1 MSKRESAPVPAGIPD
16 YLRVYS
22 QEMGERILQS
32 FPPLHAVD
40 DPPSPLIG
48 KLLRKPY
55 PAQTLAIMGLV
66 RRWQQ
71 ARAGAV
77 IAECGTGKTLI
88 SLGAVQTHAEDRPFT
103 ALAMVPPQ
111 LVEKWAR
118 ETLLTL
124 PRVRVFIIDGLRT
137 PTSAKSHHGVN
148 EVRLRKGRILREGL
162 QTSLTELRL
171 RKTSPSAR
179 SRWSSICGSSAVFVV
194 GRDRAKLG
202 YFWRHAYQIARC
214 GRFQGNVVNPDSGA
228 PAYLGD
234 DGERILAMD
243 FKKVKLNEVVGGELS
258 EGPNH
263 ARRPV
268 YSALWQADGK
278 KTRRFAPAD
287 FIGRYME
294 GFFDYAIADEV
305 HELKGD
311 TAQGNAL
318 GTLASCAQR
327 IAVLTGTLLGGYAD
341 ELFNILFRLGPSRML
356 AEGFEHGE
364 PGIRAFTEAY
374 GLLEKITVIEPAD
387 NACSEGRISKRVR
400 HRPGASPLLFGRFLM
415 NLGAFVSLEDISDAL
430 PPYREEIVSVE
441 MDEPLKNAYEQLEQD
456 IKAALREHRG
466 NQSVI
471 SVALNA
477 LLAYPDRPYGFGD
490 LIGREFNPETQRRE
504 PFLIAATRD
513 LDETYVYA
521 KERRLVEEIR
531 SSLNRGRRVQVYA
544 VYTQKRDV
552 TRRLERILIKEGIRV
567 SVLTTEV
574 APELREAWYERQLR
588 AGTQVVICHPRLVQT
603 GLDLW
608 AFPDIFFYE
617 TGYSIYTLRQAS
629 RRSWR
634 IGQRNNVN
642 VKFFYYADT
651 MQETCLRL
659 MGKKLLVSL
668 AMEGK
673 FASDGLQAIDE
684 GDDILMAMARELVTE
699 KGIGESASAIW
710 KALQKQQAEVLGAPA
725 METAPSN
732 TEDELTTPAPVL
744 EDTALPSPESTVVA
758 QLLEFGTSLER
769 VRRRRSSRKL
779 EDDTTNSDQLVL
791 F

>member
-1 MSKRESAPVPAGIPD
+1 MEPITDIPT
-16 YLRVYS
+16 YLRAHA
-22 QEMGERILQS
+22 QELGARIVETY
-32 FPPLHAVD
+32 PPLHSIE
-40 DPPSPLIG
+40 DPPSPMIG

-71 ARAGAV
+71 ACAGAV

-88 SLGAVQTHAEDRPFT
+88 SLGAAQTHAEDRRFT
-103 ALAMVPPQ
+103 SVAMVPPQ
-111 LVEKWAR
+111 LVEKWCR
-118 ETLLTL
+118 EAMLTL

-137 PTSAKSHHGVN
+137 PTSSNSYHGVN
-148 EVRLRKGRILREGL
+148 EVRLRNKRIVREGL
-162 QTSLTELRL
+162 KTSLSELRL

-179 SRWSSICGSSAVFVV
+179 KRWDSICSSPALFVM

-214 GRFQGNVVNPDSGA
+214 GRYQGSVVNPDSGS
-228 PAYLGD
+228 PVYLGSE
-234 DGERILAMD
+234 GGRLLKMD
-243 FKKVKLNEVVGGELS
+243 FKKAKLS
-258 EGPNH
+258 EMLGQGEGTNH
-263 ARRPV
+263 VRRSL

-278 KTRRFAPAD
+278 KIRRFAPID
-287 FIGRYME
+287 FIGRYMSD

-305 HELKGD
+305 HELKGGD

-318 GTLASCAQR
+318 GTLAASAR
-327 IAVLTGTLLGGYAD
+327 HIAVLTGTLLGGYAD
-341 ELFNILFRLGPSRML
+341 ELYNILFRLGASRML
-356 AEGFEHGE
+356 EEGFEYGDA
-364 PGIRAFTEAY
+364 GVRAFTEIY

-387 NACSEGRISKRVR
+387 NACSEARVTTRVR

-415 NLGAFVSLEDISDAL
+415 SLGAFVSLEDISDAL

-441 MDEPLKNAYEQLEQD
+441 IDQPLQKAYEDMEED
-456 IKAALREHRG
+456 IKKAFREHRG
-466 NQSVI
+466 NASVA

-477 LLAYPDRPYGFGD
+477 LLAFPDRPFGFGD

-513 LDETYVYA
+513 LDENFVYA
-521 KERRLVEEIR
+521 KEGRLLEEVKA
-531 SSLNRGRRVQVYA
+531 SLERGRNVQIFA

-552 TRRLERILIKEGIRV
+552 TRRLESLLTKEGIRV
-567 SVLTTEV
+567 AVLTTQV
-574 APELREAWYERQLR
+574 APEEREAWYERQLR
-588 AGTQVVICHPRLVQT
+588 AGVRVVICHPRLVQT

-642 VKFFYYADT
+642 VKFFYYAGT
-651 MQETCLRL
+651 MQETCVRL

-699 KGIGESASAIW
+699 KGIGESADAVW
-710 KALQKQQAEVLGAPA
+710 ETLQKQQVETFGIRPVGTSQAETELEPPA
-725 METAPSN
+725 GH
-732 TEDELTTPAPVL
+732 
-744 EDTALPSPESTVVA
+744 LPEAIISPPTSIPEVVT
-758 QLLEFGTSLER
+758 QLLMFGMSPDALQHR
-769 VRRRRSSRKL
+769 KGSRRSSIAA
-779 EDDTTNSDQLVL
+779 TSSDQLGL
-791 F
+791 FPN